1 MSRFTR
7 YSLILWGLA
16 WGAIAIAPTLTIA
29 SETETNKTASLPTS
43 NRASTKARD
52 LLSSEIKLSEYFTDF
67 ETRTYQLG
75 QLNLEKFCQDYPY
88 NSKCR
93 DANGTTVPGGETEIP
108 ETETE
113 PDSIP
118 VPVPPPAPSRGLE
131 SDASNQKSGW
141 AIVPEISTL
150 GLGGHVVRRIIPQVN
165 ARVGINAFG
174 VDFGGMVDN
183 DVDYE
188 ADLNLFNVSTL
199 ADIHPFKSSGFRITT
214 GLVFSNNNFE
224 GSGDIS
230 DLVVDRVADEGELDD
245 DEIDVLRDIDD
256 LAIVDADVDITNSV
270 SPYLGIGG
278 GNAVAKGKGFGFWWN
293 LGVVFSGSPNIELEG
308 ELADAQV
315 RDELDDESA
324 EVVERTLEE
333 VREAK
338 DEEIEEQEDDIQ
350 DALDFFKIYPVL
362 SLGISYQF

>member
-16 WGAIAIAPTLTIA
+16 WGAIAIAPTPTIA

-75 QLNLEKFCQDYPY
+75 QLNLEKFCQDFPY
-88 NSKCR
+88 NSRCR
-93 DANGTTVPGGETEIP
+93 DANGTTVPGRETEIP

-150 GLGGHVVRRIIPQVN
+150 GLGGHVVRRIIPQIN

-174 VDFGGMVDN
+174 IN
-183 DVDYE
+183 ADVDGEEVEYDG
-188 ADLNLFNVSTL
+188 DLDLFNVSTII
-199 ADIHPFKSSGFRITT
+199 DVHPAKNSGFKIS
-214 GLVFSNNNFE
+214 GGVVFANNNIEGTAVTDDTITIGGEEFE
-224 GSGDIS
+224 NN
-230 DLVVDRVADEGELDD
+230 VVEST
-245 DEIDVLRDIDD
+245 
-256 LAIVDADVDITNSV
+256 DVDIEITRDV
-270 SPYLGIGG
+270 APYVGLGW
-278 GNAVAKGKGFGFWWN
+278 GNAVAKNKGLGFWFN
-293 LGVVFSGSPNIELEG
+293 LGVMFGGSPDVEVTPNFSNSVTEE
-308 ELADAQV
+308 Q
-315 RDELDDESA
+315 RA
-324 EVVERTLEE
+324 EANEAAAEEEEE
-333 VREAK
+333 V
-338 DEEIEEQEDDIQ
+338 EDNLAFIS
-350 DALDFFKIYPVL
+350 IYPVA